1 MPLFAYDRR
10 LSEVLKRGEVY
21 FPGESVKKFG
31 LQIANIEP
39 VMVAEGQ
46 TFEWGELVV
55 LDSDGRATKVN
66 AQTTAGDIYGV
77 VHRNATATYT
87 VLSEQVFQMA
97 PRLTLSVFR
106 GGRDGEIAVP
116 LQTNSNSAAENP
128 TIVAPVKGGQVHVRI
143 APNAVN
149 TALPVGGIETQL
161 IANETIAWTGVTFTG
176 ADYSPFRTEE
186 EHYTTVADGA
196 TNKVVGILL
205 P

>member
-39 VMVAEGQ
+39 VMVAEGE

-55 LDSDGRATKVN
+55 LDSDGRATKVSGT
-66 AQTTAGDIYGV
+66 TTAAQIYGV

-87 VLSEQVFQMA
+87 VLSEQVTQMA

-106 GGRDGEIAVP
+106 GGRQGEIAVP
-116 LQTNSNSAAENP
+116 VQTAGAA
-128 TIVAPVKGGQVHVRI
+128 KGGQVYVRT
-143 APNAVN
+143 AASGANA
-149 TALPVGGIETQL
+149 ALPIGGIEGTS
-161 IANETIAWTGVTFTG
+161 ATGNIAWTGVTFTG
-176 ADYSPFRTEE
+176 TDYSPFRTEE

>member
-1 MPLFAYDRR
+1 MALFAYSER

-39 VMVAEGQ
+39 VMVADGVS
-46 TFEWGELVV
+46 FEWGELVV
-55 LDSDGRATKVN
+55 LDNDGRAAKVSG
-66 AQTTAGDIYGV
+66 TTAAADIYGV

-116 LQTNSNSAAENP
+116 LQSVSDNEVTPSL
-128 TIVAPVKGGQVHVRI
+128 VAPAKGGQVYVRI
-143 APNAVN
+143 AASTAN
-149 TALPVGGIETQL
+149 TALPIGGIETQL
-161 IANETIAWTGVTFTG
+161 IQDETIAWTGVTFTG
-176 ADYSPFRTEE
+176 PDYSPARTED

>member
-1 MPLFAYDRR
+1 MALFAYSER

-39 VMVAEGQ
+39 VMVAEGV

-55 LDSDGRATKVN
+55 LDTDGRAAKVSGT
-66 AQTTAGDIYGV
+66 TTAADIYGV

-116 LQTNSNSAAENP
+116 LQAIGDTPAAKN
-128 TIVAPVKGGQVHVRI
+128 GQVFVRI
-143 APNAVN
+143 AVSATNA
-149 TALPVGGIETQL
+149 ALPIGGIETKL
-161 IANETIAWTGVTFTG
+161 ITDETIAWTGVTFTG
-176 ADYSPFRTEE
+176 PAYSPARTED

-205 P
+205 A

>member
-1 MPLFAYDRR
+1 MALFAYDRR

-39 VMVAEGQ
+39 VMVAEGE

-66 AQTTAGDIYGV
+66 DQTTAADIYGV

-116 LQTNSNSAAENP
+116 VQTPGAA
-128 TIVAPVKGGQVHVRI
+128 KGGQVYVRTEGGG
-143 APNAVN
+143 PNA
-149 TALPVGGIETQL
+149 ALPIGGIEATD
-161 IANETIAWTGVTFTG
+161 ETGNIAWTGVTFTG

-186 EHYTTVADGA
+186 EHYTTVEDGA

>member
-1 MPLFAYDRR
+1 MALFAYSKR

-39 VMVAEGQ
+39 IMVAEGE

-66 AQTTAGDIYGV
+66 AQTTAGDIVGV

-87 VLSEQVFQMA
+87 VLSEQVFEMA

-116 LQTNSNSAAENP
+116 LQSVSDNESSP
-128 TIVAPVKGGQVHVRI
+128 TLVAPAKGGQVYVRI
-143 APNAVN
+143 AASTDNP
-149 TALPVGGIETQL
+149 ALPVGGIETQA

-176 ADYSPFRTEE
+176 PDYSPLRTED
-186 EHYTTVADGA
+186 EHYTTVADGP
-196 TNKVVGILL
+196 TSKVVGILL

>member
-1 MPLFAYDRR
+1 MALFAYAERF
-10 LSEVLKRGEVY
+10 SEVLKRGEVY

-39 VMVAEGQ
+39 VMVAEGV
-46 TFEWGELVV
+46 TFEFGELVV
-55 LDSDGRATKVN
+55 LDADGRAAKVSGT
-66 AQTTAGDIYGV
+66 TTADDIYGV
-77 VHRNATATYT
+77 VHRNATATYG
-87 VLSEQVFQMA
+87 VLSEQITQMA

-116 LQTNSNSAAENP
+116 LQTEGTTPAA
-128 TIVAPVKGGQVHVRI
+128 KGGQVYVRI
-143 APNAVN
+143 AANSTN
-149 TALPVGGIETQL
+149 TALPVGGIETE
-161 IANETIAWTGVTFTG
+161 AVTDETIAWTGVTFTG
-176 ADYSPFRTEE
+176 AAYSPARAAD

>member
-39 VMVAEGQ
+39 VMVAEGE

-55 LDSDGRATKVN
+55 LDSDGRATKVSGT
-66 AQTTAGDIYGV
+66 TTAAQIYGV

-87 VLSEQVFQMA
+87 VLSEQVTQMA

-106 GGRDGEIAVP
+106 GGRQGEIAVP
-116 LQTNSNSAAENP
+116 VQTAGAA
-128 TIVAPVKGGQVHVRI
+128 KGGQVYVRT
-143 APNAVN
+143 AASVANP
-149 TALPVGGIETQL
+149 ALPIGGIEGTS
-161 IANETIAWTGVTFTG
+161 ATGNIAWTGVTFTG
-176 ADYSPFRTEE
+176 TDYSPFRTEE

>member
-39 VMVAEGQ
+39 VMVAEGE

-66 AQTTAGDIYGV
+66 AQTTTADIYGV

-116 LQTNSNSAAENP
+116 LQTNSDSAAQDP
-128 TIVAPVKGGQVHVRI
+128 TIVAPAKNGKVYVRI

-149 TALPVGGIETQL
+149 TALPIGGIETQF
-161 IANETIAWTGVTFTG
+161 IDGETIEWVGVTFTG
-176 ADYSPFRTEE
+176 TDYSPFRTEE